1 MVLGVIPA
9 RGGSK
14 GLPRKNILPI
24 AGFPL
29 IYWTIQAARQSRLL
43 DDFVVST
50 DDDEIASIA
59 EFYGARVLKRPAHL
73 AQDDTTTLA
82 VLQHVVSLQPCDAAV
97 VLQPT
102 SPLRNADTIDSC
114 ISEFQNGCFDTLATG
129 YYTKIIEYGTHQNL
143 RRQDIPGFFYDDGNV
158 YVIAKS
164 VIQNGKW
171 FGESIC
177 KKVLDAEL
185 NVEIDDDVTFTMTE
199 ALLLKRLHAG
209 RQSADFLER
218 LSRIKILVMDVDG
231 VLTDGGMYYGASGE
245 EMKKFNTRDGMG
257 IARVKKAGIVTAFIT
272 SENTGI
278 VERRAQKL
286 SIDHVCMGVADKSAA
301 LDTILGKERCT
312 AQEVVYIGDDL
323 NDLEIMRKVGVAVTV
338 PDGNEE
344 IKRMA
349 HFITGRRGG
358 EGAVRELCDLI
369 VAARLSRQAPDF

>member
-29 IYWTIQAARQSRLL
+29 IYWTIQAARRSHLL
-43 DDFVVST
+43 DGFFVST
-50 DDDEIASIA
+50 DDDDIASIA
-59 EFYGARVLKRPAHL
+59 ESYGARVLKRPAHL

-82 VLQHVVSLQPCDAAV
+82 VLQHIISLKPCDAAV

-114 ISEFQNGCFDTLATG
+114 ISEFQNGRFDTLATG

-171 FGESIC
+171 FGDSIC
-177 KKVLDAEL
+177 KKVIAPEL
-185 NVEIDDDVTFTMTE
+185 NVEIDDEITFTMTE

-209 RQSADFLER
+209 RQNADFLDR
-218 LSRIKILVMDVDG
+218 LAKMKILVMDVDG
-231 VLTDGGMYYGASGE
+231 VLTDGGMYYCTCGG

-257 IARVKKAGIVTAFIT
+257 IARLKKAGTITAFIT
-272 SENTGI
+272 SENTEI

-286 SIDHVCMGVADKSAA
+286 SIDHVYRGVTDKSAA
-301 LDTILGKERCT
+301 LDSILVKEHCT

-323 NDLEIMRKVGVAVTV
+323 NDLEIMRRVGVAITV
-338 PDGNEE
+338 PDGNSV

-349 HFITGRRGG
+349 HYVTIHRGG
-358 EGAVRELCDLI
+358 EGAVREVCDMI
-369 VAARLSRQAPDF
+369 EAARLSRKASDF